1 MHLVDEQAISRGMV
15 RVEPGEDLIEALE
28 ALAQAAGWR
37 DGYVT
42 GAGVLELVELAS
54 GPDGATD
61 TLENAELASLSG
73 RIAHENN
80 QAVARLRATVLVDG
94 TLHCGRI
101 VAAMTGRL
109 LLVVE
114 AVVAQPAKVAA
125 DLGGATG
132 SVDAA
137 ASTPPAVPPAIR
149 PSANSTEAH
158 AARSATKPLSQ
169 TFSTKPIPKRLPSSP
184 GARDENPEVEP
195 GDLLNHP
202 QLGMCEVV
210 GDDESGGTRI
220 RVPSGRVRVLRLDA
234 LQVLAGEKD
243 EQGRTVFRVAGPRRR
258 Y

>member
-1 MHLVDEQAISRGMV
+1 MV

-42 GAGVLELVELAS
+42 GAGVLELVELCT
-54 GPDGATD
+54 GPDGTTQ
-61 TLENAELASLSG
+61 TLENAELVSLSG
-73 RIAHENN
+73 RIAYENDR
-80 QAVARLRATVLVDG
+80 AVAKLRAAVLAGG

-101 VAAMTGRL
+101 VAAMTGQL
-109 LLVVE
+109 LSVVE
-114 AVVAQPAKVAA
+114 AVGDEPATT
-125 DLGGATG
+125 ATG
-132 SVDAA
+132 TGPMTGGEGTAGPASPPGAPAA
-137 ASTPPAVPPAIR
+137 HPAV
-149 PSANSTEAH
+149 SDVEADGS
-158 AARSATKPLSQ
+158 RSATKPLSQ
-169 TFSTKPIPKRLPSSP
+169 TFSAKPIPKRLPSSP
-184 GARDENPEVEP
+184 GAREENPEVEP

-234 LQVLAGEKD
+234 LQVLAGERD